1 MCQKSTCIT
10 LFIIWGKIAGARE
23 TCPISCWWQ
32 NHSQGEGEC
41 GVFCMIIS
49 CSMGTLDLHSPL
61 RPHGEALMGTGTVSL
76 APPLWDTD
84 MPYGQAVR
92 LSGKRV
98 RFQLSIICF
107 IFLYFSLSACKKGE
121 KIWVLSVVEFDIS
134 KRFMK
139 IPPLFPFAMQGRH
152 CWFCLKLLVL

>member
-23 TCPISCWWQ
+23 TCPVSCWWQ

-41 GVFCMIIS
+41 GGFCMIIS
-49 CSMGTLDLHSPL
+49 CSMGTLNLHSPL
-61 RPHGEALMGTGTVSL
+61 RARGEGLMGTGTVSL

-84 MPYGQAVR
+84 VRYGQAVR

-98 RFQLSIICF
+98 CFQISTICF
-107 IFLYFSLSACKKGE
+107 IFLYFSLSSCKKGE
-121 KIWVLSVVEFDIS
+121 KIWVLNVVEFDIS
-134 KRFMK
+134 KEVHEDSPVISLCR
-139 IPPLFPFAMQGRH
+139 ARET
-152 CWFCLKLLVL
+152 LLVFV